1 MGAPAPALPPPAPPL
16 APALRRP
23 TGRSGVSPGFLLL
36 FTVTVFAVSGGML
49 WKAGINYEGL
59 AGNGPSKIHP
69 STYLACLFFAWTV
82 LSSASIVGTLADT
95 AERRPASLFLLAAT
109 CLYLAAVASRGG
121 PGMAGLLD
129 TFLPPALTVMV
140 LARARAGEMRLMETA
155 IHLVM
160 AVNALMGIGE
170 FASGTLV
177 FPYRF
182 DGEVFSTDAR
192 STALQGHPLVNATI
206 TATYLLALLPGGTLS
221 ASLRLALIA
230 LQGLAL
236 VTFGGRSAMVA
247 AVVLGGGYG
256 LAAMHRK
263 LRGGKVSLPAAAAVV
278 LLLTLLPFA
287 VAALALGGFFDA
299 LLGRFVADGGSAN
312 ARVAMLSLFEPLP
325 WRDLLL
331 GPDPE
336 WVDSLR
342 RENGLEWGLE
352 NPILRTVLY
361 QGVAVTL
368 LQTLAVGLFLREI
381 VRVCGPG
388 TLLPTLAFV
397 LLINTSESL
406 GGKTTMLTKFA
417 MILLCF
423 FPRVPA
429 AAVSARRGQGLRGWR
444 GRGGASLRP

>member
-1 MGAPAPALPPPAPPL
+1 MGMPALPPLARPL
-16 APALRRP
+16 MPALGRP
-23 TGRSGVSPGFLLL
+23 AGRSGVSAGFLLL
-36 FTVTVFAVSGGML
+36 VTVAVFAVSGGML
-49 WKAGINYEGL
+49 WKVGINYEGL
-59 AGNGPSKIHP
+59 TGNGPSKIHP

-82 LSSASIVGTLADT
+82 LSAASIPGTLADM

-109 CLYLAAVASRGG
+109 FLYFAAVVSRGG

-129 TFLPPALTVMV
+129 TFLPPALIAMV
-140 LARARAGEMRLMETA
+140 LARARRREMRLMEIA

-182 DGEVFSTDAR
+182 DGDVFSTDER

-206 TATYLLALLPGGTLS
+206 TATYLLALLPGGGRTLS
-221 ASLRLALIA
+221 SSLRLALIA

-247 AVVLGGGYG
+247 VLMLGGGYA
-256 LAAMHRK
+256 LAAMHRR
-263 LRGGKVSLPAAAAVV
+263 LRGGKVSLPAAAFVV
-278 LLLTLLPFA
+278 LLLTLVPFV
-287 VAALALGGFFDA
+287 VAGLALGGFFDA
-299 LLGRFVADGGSAN
+299 LLARFVADGGSAN
-312 ARVAMLSLFEPLP
+312 ARVAMLALFEPLS

-361 QGVAVTL
+361 QGIAVTL
-368 LQTLAVGLFLREI
+368 LQTLAVVLFLREI
-381 VRVCGPG
+381 VRVSGPG

-417 MILLCF
+417 MIILCF
-423 FPRVPA
+423 FPPVPV
-429 AAVSARRGQGLRGWR
+429 AVSARPGRALRGGR
-444 GRGGASLRP
+444 GRGGATLRP